1 MHPNIIKMYKERCGE
16 FIFRFFHHTLRK
28 LRASYREQFQPSL
41 SFGYDSNR
49 KIKSGVWR
57 ILYRNRI
64 SDNLQRQPLFPLSQ
78 MLQLFEYATV

>member
-1 MHPNIIKMYKERCGE
+1 MHPNLIKMYKERCGE

-49 KIKSGVWR
+49 KNQKWR
-57 ILYRNRI
+57 LANSLPEPDFR
-64 SDNLQRQPLFPLSQ
+64 
-78 MLQLFEYATV
+78 